1 MTNNNENKDRD
12 RRARQILDEAR
23 ETLARQ
29 PQPYLAPAEPL
40 RYRTTYKPEP
50 EPEPPKLD
58 IAPAPPPMD
67 WWAAIDQRI
76 EQHVEAERGFML
88 AVVGEALGEALADA
102 REEHHK
108 ALADARAEH
117 QKELHKQALELKT
130 GLNGLEDAV
139 RKLAAAEHKTI
150 VDLPALPLSRR
161 DVN

>member
-76 EQHVEAERGFML
+76 EQHVEAERGFVL

-108 ALADARAEH
+108 ALAMRARSIR
-117 QKELHKQALELKT
+117 KNSTNKRSNSRLGSTVWKT
-130 GLNGLEDAV
+130 PSASL
-139 RKLAAAEHKTI
+139 
-150 VDLPALPLSRR
+150 RR
-161 DVN
+161 PSTRRSSTCQRCRCRGAT